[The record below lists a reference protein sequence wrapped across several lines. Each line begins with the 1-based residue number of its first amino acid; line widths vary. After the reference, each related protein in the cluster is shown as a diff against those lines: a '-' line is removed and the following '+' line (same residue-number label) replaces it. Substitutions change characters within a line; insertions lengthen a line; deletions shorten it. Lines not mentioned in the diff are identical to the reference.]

1 MRTSFDEISGLP
13 PPIARLL
20 DELMQ
25 DHAFGR
31 EVVEPLCKWF
41 TALDRE
47 GDDNPDAL
55 ACMQAF
61 AMIAAQ
67 PYPARERFEWID
79 RIATLPRDTGM
90 ITVTIKRRDGN
101 ADG

>member
-61 AMIAAQ
+61 AMIATPSETA
-67 PYPARERFEWID
+67 YKITSHHL
-79 RIATLPRDTGM
+79 RINGDS
-90 ITVTIKRRDGN
+90 DH
-101 ADG
+101 

>member
-1 MRTSFDEISGLP
+1 MHAFPNSSLP
-13 PPIARLL
+13 PPLSRLL
-20 DELMQ
+20 DELMC
-25 DHAFGR
+25 DHAFGA
-31 EVVEPLCKWF
+31 EIVEPLCKWL

-67 PYPARERFEWID
+67 PYPARERFEAID
-79 RIATLPRDTGM
+79 MVAMKSKGGAQ
-90 ITVTIKRRDGN
+90 ITVTIKRRD
-101 ADG
+101 